1 MHAYPLFMTV
11 QVWIDNVAVLH
22 SSAISAAPTA
32 TFSFPLANAL
42 YDIFVAFERC
52 FYSVCNAS
60 TLRLTL
66 HLALPLPILDSS

>member
-1 MHAYPLFMTV
+1 MSV

-52 FYSVCNAS
+52 FYSVCNS
-60 TLRLTL
+60 KTLRLTR
-66 HLALPLPILDSS
+66 I